1 MTVGATLPRRLLGR
15 QLAELREQAGIT
27 MAAAAAAIAVGKSTL
42 WRIETGQQVRLNPVL
57 LERLCQLYGAAPE
70 VTSALLGLI
79 EETKTNGWWCAFT
92 DTIPKDFGLFVGLED
107 SANRLT
113 SYQTTFLPGLLHT
126 PEYRRALIW
135 LELPNAPADEVERT
149 LAGGLQRQAR
159 LTDDRNPLDMDV
171 LIDESVLRR
180 VTGST
185 SVMAE
190 QLRHLDA
197 VSQRPNVS
205 IRVVPAAIG
214 TYKGLIVGSFVL
226 LEFPRHPK
234 ADLSTP
240 PVVYVQGYTGDLY
253 LEKPSEI
260 AQYREVR
267 AEIGRRAL
275 DNKDSR
281 ALIRE
286 IAEEYESA

>member
-42 WRIETGQQVRLNPVL
+42 WKIETGQHVRLNPVL
-57 LERLCQLYGAAPE
+57 LERLCQLYGAGPE

-79 EETKTNGWWCAFT
+79 EETKTNGWWRAFT

-180 VTGST
+180 ATGST
-185 SVMAE
+185 AVMAG

-197 VSQRPNVS
+197 ISRRPNVS
-205 IRVVPAAIG
+205 IRVVPTSIG

-253 LEKPSEI
+253 LEKPTEI

-275 DNKDSR
+275 DNKGSR

-286 IAEEYESA
+286 IAEEYERA

>member
-42 WRIETGQQVRLNPVL
+42 WKIETGQQVRLNPVL
-57 LERLCQLYGAAPE
+57 LERLCQLYGAAPA

-79 EETKTNGWWCAFT
+79 EEAKTSGWWRAFT

-126 PEYRRALIW
+126 PDYRRALIW

-149 LAGGLQRQAR
+149 LTGGLQRQAR
-159 LTDDRNPLDMDV
+159 LTDDRNPLDMNV

-185 SVMAE
+185 AVMAE
-190 QLRHLDA
+190 QLRHLD
-197 VSQRPNVS
+197 VIGRRPNIS
-205 IRVVPAAIG
+205 IRVVPTSIG

-240 PVVYVQGYTGDLY
+240 PVVYVQGFTGDLY
-253 LEKPSEI
+253 LEKPAEI
-260 AQYREVR
+260 AQYREVCT
-267 AEIGRRAL
+267 EIGRRAL
-275 DNKDSR
+275 DEEESL

-286 IAEEYESA
+286 IAEEYERA